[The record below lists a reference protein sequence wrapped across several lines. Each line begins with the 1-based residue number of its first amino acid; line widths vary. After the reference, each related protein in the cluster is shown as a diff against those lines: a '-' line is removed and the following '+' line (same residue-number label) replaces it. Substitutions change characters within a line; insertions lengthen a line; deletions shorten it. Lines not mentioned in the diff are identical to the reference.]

1 MEQESDKLEKETQK
15 ETQVTSVNQ
24 QGGVHQEGGASS
36 SGPIQGGEQPDI
48 QPDIQMATKRN
59 SKSEDKR
66 MGESNAD
73 VNMKA
78 SGKRQREERTED
90 DPEEQAA
97 KYATVEIQEEE
108 GTIRNISWVCSFSHN
123 QEFYDDVIGKKLK
136 TELVLKAR
144 AEQMGEVVKFGVY
157 SKVPIQNCWNDTG
170 KDPIG
175 VRWLN
180 VNKGDEANPEI
191 RCRIVA
197 Q

>member
-1 MEQESDKLEKETQK
+1 
-15 ETQVTSVNQ
+15 
-24 QGGVHQEGGASS
+24 
-36 SGPIQGGEQPDI
+36 
-48 QPDIQMATKRN
+48 MANKRN
-59 SKSEDKR
+59 AKSEDKR

-90 DPEEQAA
+90 DPEEQAS
-97 KYATVEIQEEE
+97 KYATVEIQEKE
-108 GTIRNISWVCSFSHN
+108 GTIRNVNWVCSFAHHKS
-123 QEFYDDVIGKKLK
+123 QDFYDDVTGKKLK

-144 AEQMGEVVKFGVY
+144 AEQMVEVNKFNVY
-157 SKVPIQNCWNDTG
+157 DKVPIQNCWNETG

-197 Q
+197 QEFNTNERDDLFAATPNQRKCCFHLQSRKA